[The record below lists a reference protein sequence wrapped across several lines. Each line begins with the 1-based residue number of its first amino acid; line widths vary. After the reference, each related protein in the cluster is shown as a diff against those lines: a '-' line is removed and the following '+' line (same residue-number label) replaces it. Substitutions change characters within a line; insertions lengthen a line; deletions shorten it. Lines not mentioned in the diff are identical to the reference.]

1 MCPLTNMATL
11 RRCLFPRANTPSAGT
26 RSSREA
32 GERPVPGHAF
42 ASEAQRTGRLWLSP
56 PFLGVRIQQRGG
68 WSGQSGAGE
77 AKGGL
82 GSGRGS
88 QGCKG
93 WAGWL
98 PGPVAHC
105 KASTGQLTA
114 TAVPTPEN
122 QGREPSREGQAH
134 RRGTF
139 LRARTQHAIRSSP
152 VK

>member
-1 MCPLTNMATL
+1 MGSCFQPVCPLTNMATL
-11 RRCLFPRANTPSAGT
+11 QRCLFPRANTPSAGT
-26 RSSREA
+26 RSSPEA

-77 AKGGL
+77 AEGGL

-93 WAGWL
+93 WGRPAAWACGSL
-98 PGPVAHC
+98 Q
-105 KASTGQLTA
+105 GQHRA
-114 TAVPTPEN
+114 AD
-122 QGREPSREGQAH
+122 GHSSAYSREPGK
-134 RRGTF
+134 GTKQGG
-139 LRARTQHAIRSSP
+139 AGTQKGHLP
-152 VK
+152 